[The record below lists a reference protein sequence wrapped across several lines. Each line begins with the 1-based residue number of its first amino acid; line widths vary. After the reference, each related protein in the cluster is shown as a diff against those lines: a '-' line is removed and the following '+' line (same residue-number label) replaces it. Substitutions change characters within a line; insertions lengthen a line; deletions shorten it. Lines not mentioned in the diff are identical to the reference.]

1 MASTE
6 RPDLPGPA
14 QEVWAWSGGSIP
26 IAGMRWSLRCFRAAS
41 AAFPPPALAPSRCWP
56 PPSCLLGGGAGSY
69 GQARARA
76 LVRACAPVHT
86 SHSGTHRA
94 THRVTW
100 AQAPHTKL
108 PMYIQSTYTVTHPET
123 RRVTHMQ
130 SRTHPSGDPC
140 CCPQPGSA
148 REPPNLP
155 TLSITF
161 SPESGEKPTDLFP
174 VPPWQVTPGYHPAKG
189 PLSQI
194 LPPHTHRPPQPWR
207 DTCPSLQPSLHPH
220 PPMWLLPHTP
230 HPCCEVEGPSLR
242 GQW

>member
-14 QEVWAWSGGSIP
+14 QEVWAWSGGSVP

-161 SPESGEKPTDLFP
+161 SPD
-174 VPPWQVTPGYHPAKG
+174 
-189 PLSQI
+189 PLTCSQY
-194 LPPHTHRPPQPWR
+194 LHGRSPLATTLQRGHYPRSSPHTHTAPPALEGHLSLPAALP
-207 DTCPSLQPSLHPH
+207 PSPPTYVAPSTH
-220 PPMWLLPHTP
+220 PPPLL
-230 HPCCEVEGPSLR
+230 
-242 GQW
+242 